1 MAAVEIT
8 ADPRFVRGVSLFNEG
23 EYLEASDLFE
33 DLFFEGVRDEPE
45 FVRIFLQF
53 AVGIYHAQT
62 GQMRPAVERIEEGL
76 RLVGS
81 NPEDH
86 GIDLIALA
94 RGMRA
99 GVRNLRRKIKPEW
112 PKIENVTIDDSTG
125 GHHGST
131 L

>member
-53 AVGIYHAQT
+53 SVGIYHAQT
-62 GQMRPAVERIEEGL
+62 GQLRPAVERIEEGL

-81 NPEDH
+81 NCEDH
-86 GIDLIALA
+86 GIDLRALA
-94 RGMRA
+94 SGMRS
-99 GVRNLRRKIKPEW
+99 GVRDLRRKIKPEW
-112 PKIENVTIDDSTG
+112 PRIEKYDSTG
-125 GHHGST
+125 RRHGST